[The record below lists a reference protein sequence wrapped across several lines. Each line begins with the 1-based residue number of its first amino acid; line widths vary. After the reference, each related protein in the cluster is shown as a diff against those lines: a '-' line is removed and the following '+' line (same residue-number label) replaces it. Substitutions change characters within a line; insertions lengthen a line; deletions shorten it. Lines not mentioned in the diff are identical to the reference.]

1 MARVAVL
8 VDLGFFLARYKTLKL
23 LPGTSPVPSDVAKC
37 LWDSA
42 KTHLSKD
49 DELYRIFVYDCRP
62 LAKKAHNPVSKAA
75 IDFASSDV
83 YKFRTELHRELI
95 HKRKVAL
102 RLGELADR
110 GRWIIREHPTR
121 DLLKGKTV
129 IADLKP
135 GDVEYDVRQKGVDV
149 KIGIDM
155 ASIAYKRLAE
165 RIVLFTGD
173 ADFVPAAKLA
183 RREGIDL
190 VLDPLW
196 AIVSPSLNEHI
207 DGLNTY
213 WPKPKPRS
221 MARSEELT

>member
-8 VDLGFFLARYKTLKL
+8 VDLSFFLIRYRRLKL
-23 LPGTSPVPSDVAKC
+23 VPGTPLVPANVAKC

-42 KTHLSKD
+42 KAHVSKNE

-62 LAKKAHNPVSKAA
+62 LAKKAHNPISKAA
-75 IDFASSDV
+75 INFALSDV
-83 YKFRTELHRELI
+83 FKFRTELHRELI
-95 HKRKVAL
+95 RKRKVAL
-102 RLGELADR
+102 RLGELADG
-110 GRWIIREHPTR
+110 GRWVIRENPTR
-121 DLLKGKTV
+121 ALLKGKTV
-129 IADLKP
+129 IADLSP
-135 GDVEYDVRQKGVDV
+135 DDVEYDVQQKGVDV

-190 VLDPLW
+190 ILDPLW
-196 AIVSPSLNEHI
+196 AAISPSLNEHI

-213 WPKPKPRS
+213 WQKPKS
-221 MARSEELT
+221 LLVAEV